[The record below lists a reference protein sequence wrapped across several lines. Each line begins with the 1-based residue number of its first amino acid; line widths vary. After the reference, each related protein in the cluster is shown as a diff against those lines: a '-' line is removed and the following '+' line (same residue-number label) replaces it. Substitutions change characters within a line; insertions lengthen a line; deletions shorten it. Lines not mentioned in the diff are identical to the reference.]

1 MLHPN
6 LIIITCVVFISSTI
20 VSSSI
25 IHSLE
30 DCYKNIPPRT
40 EIFLTISSLYSFYTK
55 NGMVQRWLEVNWVTE
70 TLLKDDII
78 HVYNK
83 DPTQDPTLRPL
94 LTVDPKKYSKGYFR
108 TNIMIPVNKSFLNPE
123 EENTCMGYWAIY
135 RNAKGEHESS
145 TCLKIHPFWME
156 HTSKQISSLRLHEIM
171 IPGSHDSGS
180 FSRKKKTYPF
190 TRYKYAQELSIF
202 NQLVYG
208 LRYFDLR
215 IGYYKQTKDKYFIN
229 HNFLLTD
236 HTVKSILE
244 QIIAII
250 FTIFFPSS
258 SEIWQSGKNVIVSY
272 DYKFRNGTPAYLWPR
287 IPRAWGNKQNLE
299 SLKTYFQE
307 VFSKPTPQGLWA
319 AMAEMTP
326 NVRMILFQPFNG
338 LRNMADK
345 VNREV
350 THWFRDLYWQKTN
363 IIATDYFLGNDI
375 INVAIRANKMKGVCP
390 RSFWS
395 HLKI

>member
-1 MLHPN
+1 MKDEGILQ
-6 LIIITCVVFISSTI
+6 IF
-20 VSSSI
+20 
-25 IHSLE
+25 
-30 DCYKNIPPRT
+30 CY
-40 EIFLTISSLYSFYTK
+40 
-55 NGMVQRWLEVNWVTE
+55 
-70 TLLKDDII
+70 
-78 HVYNK
+78 
-83 DPTQDPTLRPL
+83 
-94 LTVDPKKYSKGYFR
+94 
-108 TNIMIPVNKSFLNPE
+108 
-123 EENTCMGYWAIY
+123 C
-135 RNAKGEHESS
+135 
-145 TCLKIHPFWME
+145 
-156 HTSKQISSLRLHEIM
+156 
-171 IPGSHDSGS
+171 
-180 FSRKKKTYPF
+180 
-190 TRYKYAQELSIF
+190 
-202 NQLVYG
+202 
-208 LRYFDLR
+208 
-215 IGYYKQTKDKYFIN
+215 
-229 HNFLLTD
+229 
-236 HTVKSILE
+236 
-244 QIIAII
+244 
-250 FTIFFPSS
+250 
-258 SEIWQSGKNVIVSY
+258 EIWQSGKNVIVSY

-390 RSFWS
+390 RSFWP